1 MKIQGHL
8 QLTEGNAS
16 KCQSKCKDIYIS
28 ILKFPIDIF
37 PS

>member
-16 KCQSKCKDIYIS
+16 KCQSKCKDIYIYPS
-28 ILKFPIDIF
+28 LSFP
-37 PS
+37 